1 MAFAVGST
9 ETLGLAPE
17 LADGLVSV
25 DALADA
31 DSLGIGATVGR
42 GFKKPPRLTMM
53 PKAKMT
59 RNVATMTTTQIF
71 EKRSST

>member
-9 ETLGLAPE
+9 ETVGLASV
-17 LADGLVSV
+17 LADGLVSA
-25 DALADA
+25 DALGDA
-31 DSLGIGATVGR
+31 DSLGIGAIVGR
-42 GFKKPPRLTMM
+42 GFKNPPRLMMM

-71 EKRSST
+71 ENRSST